1 MQVVVTAAGS
11 ALGQSVLR
19 ALAARGALRRADGEP
34 VPIRRIIAVDRVQPP
49 GLFLD
54 ARIEYV
60 RGDYE
65 MSRFLARMMGTI
77 TDSVFHL
84 AALGAGF
91 AESGAPADLDT
102 ALLHSLDTTRA
113 LLEACGFQTAIPKLV
128 LASTMDAHT
137 ERGVMPLDTNG
148 VCAALCE
155 LVLLESHRRGLIDL
169 RSVRLPCL
177 AGDRSSAAAIALLSQ
192 LHELAAGQARPG
204 AAHALTAVP
213 VLGLAQAADALLQAH
228 ELSSATPESGRFFEI
243 PGRHE
248 RLGDL
253 LTA

>member
-11 ALGQSVLR
+11 ALGQAVLR
-19 ALAARGALRRADGEP
+19 ALAARDALCRAEGGP

-84 AALGAGF
+84 AALGAGIT
-91 AESGAPADLDT
+91 ESGAPADLDT

-113 LLEACGFQTAIPKLV
+113 LLEACSYQTAIPKLI
-128 LASTMDAHT
+128 LASTTDAHT

-155 LVLLESHRRGLIDL
+155 LVLLESYRRGVIDL

-177 AGDRSSAAAIALLSQ
+177 AGDGSSAAAIALHSQ
-192 LHELAAGQARPG
+192 LQELAAGRAPPG
-204 AAHALTAVP
+204 TGEALTAVP
-213 VLGLAQAADALLQAH
+213 VLGLAQAAEVLLEAH
-228 ELSSATPESGRFFEI
+228 ELSGATPESGRFCEI
-243 PGRHE
+243 PGRRE

-253 LTA
+253 LTF